1 MVVAAFNYLLCKTYN
16 SYSLL
21 ICLFLDL
28 SKKISSVNGLEAR
41 KAAWEVIQAVGGGAF
56 ADVALERIFNLYS
69 FKSVDKA
76 LVTELSY
83 GSIRQRYYLD
93 CWIDFLGK
101 VPAKKQPPLLRWLLH
116 LGLYQILKMKRIPP
130 AAAINTTV
138 ELAKTHHLKKLA
150 PVVNGILRSALRR
163 KEKGL
168 QLPKSNNPTL
178 ELAKNES
185 LPLWFADELIAWKGV
200 EYANKIANAFNRISP
215 IDIRV
220 NKLRADLKDVKEI
233 FDSSGIQ
240 NQIIPKC
247 PYGLEVR
254 PGEGEPRKW
263 PGYEE
268 GKWSVQDRSSQLI
281 APLLGPLPGEKI
293 LDACAAPG
301 GKSTHIAELM
311 NNEGKIWSVD
321 RSSRRSKKI
330 FANTERL
337 GINCLQLLVS
347 DSNELLA
354 KHPEWKSFFDR
365 ILIDA
370 PCSGLG
376 TLARHPDAR
385 WRMNKDNIQKLV
397 LLQSQLLN
405 SITPLLKNGGKL
417 VYSTCTIHPEENF
430 NQIKNFLQLKSEFLL
445 EYEKQIWP
453 GEEDNGDGFYIAVL
467 NKLKNQ

>member
-1 MVVAAFNYLLCKTYN
+1 MSSIKG
-16 SYSLL
+16 
-21 ICLFLDL
+21 LD
-28 SKKISSVNGLEAR
+28 AR
-41 KAAWEVIQAVGGGAF
+41 RAAWEVIQAVGGGAF

-69 FKSVDKA
+69 FKSLDKA
-76 LVTELSY
+76 LITELSY
-83 GSIRQRYYLD
+83 GAIRHRYYLD

-150 PVVNGILRSALRR
+150 PVVNGILRSALRT
-163 KEKGL
+163 KERGL
-168 QLPKSNNPTL
+168 QLPKLNNPSL

-185 LPLWFADELIAWKGV
+185 LPPWFADELIAWKGIKD
-200 EYANKIANAFNRISP
+200 AHKIAKAFNCVSS

-220 NKLRADLKDVKEI
+220 NKLRADLKEVKEI
-233 FDSSGIQ
+233 FDSGGIN
-240 NQIIPKC
+240 NQFIPNC
-247 PYGLEVR
+247 PYGLEIR
-254 PGEGEPRKW
+254 SSEGEPRKW

-301 GKSTHIAELM
+301 GKSTHIAEIM

-321 RSSRRSKKI
+321 RSPRRSKKI
-330 FANTERL
+330 LANSERL
-337 GINCLQLLVS
+337 GINCLQLLVA

-354 KHPEWKSFFDR
+354 KHPQWKSFFDR

-376 TLARHPDAR
+376 TLSRHPDAR
-385 WRMNKDNIQKLV
+385 WRMNKDNIQQLV

-405 SITPLLKNGGKL
+405 SLAPLLKNGGKL

-430 NQIKNFLQLKSEFLL
+430 NQIKNFLQLKSDFLL

-467 NKLKNQ
+467 NKLKN

>member
-1 MVVAAFNYLLCKTYN
+1 MSENLSSIKG
-16 SYSLL
+16 
-21 ICLFLDL
+21 LD
-28 SKKISSVNGLEAR
+28 AR
-41 KAAWEVIQAVGGGAF
+41 KAAWEVIQAVGGGSF

-69 FKSVDKA
+69 FKSIDKG
-76 LVTELSY
+76 LITELSY
-83 GSIRQRYYLD
+83 GAIRQRYYLD
-93 CWIDFLGK
+93 CWIDYLGK

-116 LGLYQILKMKRIPP
+116 LGLYQVLKMKRIPP

-150 PVVNGILRSALRR
+150 PVVNGILRSALRS
-163 KEKGL
+163 KERGL
-168 QLPKSNNPTL
+168 LLPKSNNPSL

-185 LPLWFADELIAWKGV
+185 LPVWLAEELIAWKGV
-200 EYANKIANAFNRISP
+200 EHAQQIAKAFNSVSP

-220 NKLRADLKDVKEI
+220 NKLRADLKDVKEL
-233 FDSSGIQ
+233 FDTCGIQ
-240 NQIIPKC
+240 NQLIPNC

-254 PGEGEPRKW
+254 AGVGEPRNW

-281 APLLGPLPGEKI
+281 APSLGPLPGEKI

-301 GKSTHIAELM
+301 GKSTHIAELI
-311 NNEGKIWSVD
+311 NNEGNLWSVD

-330 FANTERL
+330 LANSERL
-337 GINCLQLLVS
+337 GTKCLQILVA
-347 DSNELLA
+347 DSNELLL
-354 KHPEWKSFFDR
+354 KNPDWKGFFDR

-385 WRMNKDNIQKLV
+385 WRMNQDNIQQLV
-397 LLQSQLLN
+397 AVQSQLLN
-405 SITPLLKNGGKL
+405 SLAPLLKNGGKL
-417 VYSTCTIHPEENF
+417 VYSTCTIHPEENSH
-430 NQIKNFLQLKSEFLL
+430 QIKNFLQSKSEFLL

-453 GEEDNGDGFYIAVL
+453 GEGDNGDGFYIAVL

>member
-1 MVVAAFNYLLCKTYN
+1 MKG
-16 SYSLL
+16 
-21 ICLFLDL
+21 LD
-28 SKKISSVNGLEAR
+28 SR

-56 ADVALERIFNLYS
+56 ADVALERTFNLYS
-69 FKSVDKA
+69 FKSIDKA
-76 LVTELSY
+76 LITELSY
-83 GSIRQRYYLD
+83 GAIRQRYFLD
-93 CWIDFLGK
+93 CWIDSLGK
-101 VPAKKQPPLLRWLLH
+101 VSAKKQPPLLRWLLH

-138 ELAKTHHLKKLA
+138 ELAKTHNLKKLA
-150 PVVNGILRSALRR
+150 PVVNGILRSAQRSKDR
-163 KEKGL
+163 GL
-168 QLPKSNNPTL
+168 LLPKTNNPIL

-185 LPLWFADELIAWKGV
+185 LPIWLVDNLISWKGV
-200 EYANKIANAFNRISP
+200 EDAKKIAKAFNSISP

-220 NKLRADLKDVKEI
+220 NNLRAELKDVKEL
-233 FDSSGIQ
+233 FDSCGIQ
-240 NQIIPKC
+240 NQVIPNC

-254 PGEGEPRKW
+254 TGVGEPRKW

-268 GKWSVQDRSSQLI
+268 GQWSVQDRSSQLI
-281 APLLGPLPGEKI
+281 APSLGALPGEMI

-311 NNEGKIWSVD
+311 NNEGKVWSVD

-330 FANTERL
+330 FANSERL
-337 GINCLQLLVS
+337 GTSCLQILVS

-385 WRMNKDNIQKLV
+385 WRMNNDNIQQLV
-397 LLQSQLLN
+397 LVQSQLLN
-405 SITPLLKNGGKL
+405 SLAPLLKNGGKL
-417 VYSTCTIHPEENF
+417 VYSTCTMHPKENF
-430 NQIKNFLQLKSEFLL
+430 NQINNFLQLNSEFSL
-445 EYEKQIWP
+445 EFEKQIWP

-467 NKLKNQ
+467 SKLKN

>member
-1 MVVAAFNYLLCKTYN
+1 M
-16 SYSLL
+16 
-21 ICLFLDL
+21 
-28 SKKISSVNGLEAR
+28 SSIKGLYAR
-41 KAAWEVIQAVGGGAF
+41 RAAWEVIQAVGGGAF

-69 FKSVDKA
+69 FKSLDKR
-76 LVTELSY
+76 LITELSY
-83 GSIRQRYYLD
+83 GAIRHRQYLD

-150 PVVNGILRSALRR
+150 PVVNGILRSALRT

-185 LPLWFADELIAWKGV
+185 LPLWFADELIAWRGV
-200 EYANKIANAFNRISP
+200 EEASRIAKAFNRISP

-220 NKLRADLKDVKEI
+220 NKLRADLKDVKKL
-233 FDSSGIQ
+233 FDSFGIQ
-240 NQIIPKC
+240 NKIIPNC

-254 PGEGEPRKW
+254 AGLGEPRKW

-281 APLLGPLPGEKI
+281 APSLGPLPGENI

-311 NNEGKIWSVD
+311 NNEGNIWSVD
-321 RSSRRSKKI
+321 RSIRRSKKI
-330 FANTERL
+330 FANSERL
-337 GINCLQLLVS
+337 GTKCLQILVA
-347 DSNELLA
+347 DSNELLL
-354 KHPEWKSFFDR
+354 KNSNWKGYFDR

-385 WRMNKDNIQKLV
+385 WRMNKDNIQQLV
-397 LLQSQLLN
+397 SAQSHLLN
-405 SITPLLKNGGKL
+405 SLSALLKIGGTL
-417 VYSTCTIHPEENF
+417 LYSTCTIHPEENF
-430 NQIKNFLQLKSEFLL
+430 NQIKKFLQLKSEFLL

-467 NKLKNQ
+467 KKFKN